1 MADNTPDV
9 EFLFPPGTPD
19 LVVGETLTEELT
31 PYDLRFSKAP
41 GTANLVFGSTDTLP
55 PTEVTIVSEFPSL
68 ESVVWVYPDFAGSV
82 VGVLPELES
91 NIKVLPDEMA
101 QVDGTL
107 PGLESTILV
116 YPQIHPLFDCELPG
130 LESVCEAVYDARV
143 SRPTVNHSN
152 VKHQVADKTSA
163 LAEAKHQNTVRKPVG
178 ALNRWQVAGRVV
190 AGAKSLLPNALQG
203 IYMPVAGGHQQAD
216 QIGSGLGG
224 GWKQLDKSRKL
235 YEQDHQ
241 VAKPLSAQRWQRY
254 QDMIRTKKF
263 GEDYHHQV
271 AKPMEV
277 ALFSGFHI
285 GKPIVAWVDGVHQD
299 AVRPQ
304 VGPKGGGIGPNPN
317 PTICYTPSPHLVF
330 SGLTAVDWDLTY
342 VCEYVPPPKPEE
354 PKPEVIIPVKKAYIV
369 MNEVRLFKV
378 DGNVELPVISLS
390 LDVDMDS
397 WTWGFSVTLPAES
410 LSYVSSTG
418 LNAPVELEAVVNG
431 ESYLLLAESVTRNRS
446 FGRTTVQ
453 VSGRGQS
460 AYLSS
465 PYSPVMNFANT
476 QQRTAQ
482 QLIADALTT
491 NGVSIGWEVEWGI
504 TDWVVPGNVWSQR
517 GTYIDAVNSIVRAA
531 GAHVLPHPSLKKLQ
545 ILPRYPVLPWNWET
559 TVPNIE
565 LPSDL
570 VETEAIKWIEKPA
583 YNGVYVSGTSNGV
596 LGYVKRT
603 GTAGDYLAEMVTD
616 SLITHADAARQRGQT
631 ILADTGRM
639 AMLSLSLPVL
649 PETGIIKP
657 GKMVRYMD
665 AGTSIVGLVK
675 GVSVSMSQQP
685 VLRQTI
691 EVEAHV

>member
-1 MADNTPDV
+1 MADTNAA
-9 EFLFPPGTPD
+9 G
-19 LVVGETLTEELT
+19 LTA
-31 PYDLRFSKAP
+31 YDLRFSEPP
-41 GTANLVFGSTDTLP
+41 GTTALVFGGSEGAPAVEVTLAVELPPLEMVLRALPNAEASFTVTLP
-55 PTEVTIVSEFPSL
+55 EL
-68 ESVVWVYPDFAGSV
+68 ESDLLVLPSALTQLQV
-82 VGVLPELES
+82 VLPELEGDVRVAP
-91 NIKVLPDEMA
+91 IEFPVIEWALPEM
-101 QVDGTL
+101 
-107 PGLESTILV
+107 ES
-116 YPQIHPLFDCELPG
+116 
-130 LESVCEAVYDARV
+130 SWEALYDPRV
-143 SRPTVNHSN
+143 ARPTTTSATI
-152 VKHQVADKTSA
+152 KHQQASMVSSLRTTTMQTT
-163 LAEAKHQNTVRKPVG
+163 LRKMVG
-178 ALNRWQVAGRVV
+178 APNRWQAGQRALV
-190 AGAKSLLPNALQG
+190 SLENLLPGNLVG
-203 IYMPVAGGHQQAD
+203 IYRPSRGYHQQARPISYWSAD
-216 QIGSGLGG
+216 
-224 GWKQLDKSRKL
+224 GWHQLDHTLKEYVQGHKEAIRLTEGVFS
-235 YEQDHQ
+235 
-241 VAKPLSAQRWQRY
+241 RY
-254 QDMIRTKKF
+254 QDLSHTRKWA
-263 GEDYHHQV
+263 DRLHHQEADFLETARWLQFHV
-271 AKPMEV
+271 GKPV
-277 ALFSGFHI
+277 VDWVDTAYQDAVKPPGGLSGWVKPKPPPPPPCYTPRPNLLFSGE
-285 GKPIVAWVDGVHQD
+285 GATDGSL
-299 AVRPQ
+299 
-304 VGPKGGGIGPNPN
+304 
-317 PTICYTPSPHLVF
+317 Y
-330 SGLTAVDWDLTY
+330 Y
-342 VCEYVPPPKPEE
+342 VCERVTPTDPETPPGPPAL
-354 PKPEVIIPVKKAYIV
+354 VTIPIKKAYIV

-397 WTWGFSVTLPAES
+397 WAWGFSVTLPAEA

-446 FGRTTVQ
+446 FGRTTIQ

-517 GTYIDAVNSIVRAA
+517 GTYIDAVNSIVGAA

-545 ILPRYPVLPWNWET
+545 ILPRYPVLPWNWAT

-616 SLITHADAARQRGQT
+616 SLITHADVARQRGQT

-657 GKMVRYMD
+657 GKMVKYMD
-665 AGTSIVGLVK
+665 AGTPIVGLVK